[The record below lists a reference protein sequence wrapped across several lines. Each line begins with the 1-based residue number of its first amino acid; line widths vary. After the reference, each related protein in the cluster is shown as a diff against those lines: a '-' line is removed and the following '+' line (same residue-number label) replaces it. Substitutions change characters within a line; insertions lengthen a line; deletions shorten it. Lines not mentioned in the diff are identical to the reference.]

1 MCKFSLKNSAVLRD
15 IGIGTVCRRVKRLFP
30 AKRFGGDSTIVG
42 TWFNNKRTVSNTR
55 EIRRQRFSSEV
66 YPDTCT
72 DVRVLSKTCRYRQSV
87 CFFCFSN
94 NRCLIDGNKRKGI
107 LRQTESWRHFKTM
120 IIIISFYRALRV
132 LSMGRRTYTA
142 NRSDAF
148 ISRSRSSIYENRFIY
163 LILFFSPTRPPVPRG
178 RRTTRAFRQQPQ
190 VKTPLTRAADRPP
203 TRLFRWFR

>member
-1 MCKFSLKNSAVLRD
+1 M
-15 IGIGTVCRRVKRLFP
+15 
-30 AKRFGGDSTIVG
+30 
-42 TWFNNKRTVSNTR
+42 
-55 EIRRQRFSSEV
+55 
-66 YPDTCT
+66 
-72 DVRVLSKTCRYRQSV
+72 RVLSKTCRYRQCV
-87 CFFCFSN
+87 FLFCFSN

-163 LILFFSPTRPPVPRG
+163 LILFFFRRVPPRSSRTPNDASIPTTTPSQNAVNPSRRPPANTPVSMISLDLRTAT
-178 RRTTRAFRQQPQ
+178 RRFAQ
-190 VKTPLTRAADRPP
+190 KTKAVYSRPNRVRP
-203 TRLFRWFR
+203 TRLSSTKSRRSVTRLSSVFLANRLRLPEV